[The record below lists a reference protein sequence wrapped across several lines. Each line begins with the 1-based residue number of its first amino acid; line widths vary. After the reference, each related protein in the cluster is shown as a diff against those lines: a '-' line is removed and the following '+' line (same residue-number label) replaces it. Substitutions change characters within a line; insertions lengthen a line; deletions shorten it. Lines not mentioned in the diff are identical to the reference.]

1 MNMQRVVDILKIE
14 KECVERAGTSTP
26 NKSCNRECSECDLLM
41 DDTEILQAYTLAI
54 GCIEGIMADI
64 PKITESRK

>member
-14 KECVERAGTSTP
+14 KECVERAGAAIP
-26 NKSCNRECSECDLLM
+26 NKSCNRECADCDLVL

-54 GCIEGIMADI
+54 GCIEGLQA
-64 PKITESRK
+64 ESEE